1 MGKGWGLLLGI
12 GGQSPKFLGG
22 LLSDFRVVAIP
33 ELLRGVS
40 GGVLFGIFESQGGRT
55 TPRDPPPNSMYAQNA
70 RFSTKITNF
79 SPHKNPSGLVG
90 FHCRVRVFLGFS
102 SKVGFRVWVWKK

>member
-12 GGQSPKFLGG
+12 GESVSINFRGGCYQTSGWLLFLNELLGG
-22 LLSDFRVVAIP
+22 S
-33 ELLRGVS
+33 
-40 GGVLFGIFESQGGRT
+40 LFGIFESQGGRT

-79 SPHKNPSGLVG
+79 SPHKNSSGLVV
-90 FHCRVRVFLGFS
+90 FHRRVRVFLGFS
-102 SKVGFRVWVWKK
+102 TKVGFRVWVWKK

>member
-1 MGKGWGLLLGI
+1 MEHLLRFHYGWLLFLNELLG
-12 GGQSPKFLGG
+12 GS
-22 LLSDFRVVAIP
+22 
-33 ELLRGVS
+33 
-40 GGVLFGIFESQGGRT
+40 LFGIFESQGGRT

-102 SKVGFRVWVWKK
+102 SKVGFGFWVLEKIVKVGFLLDLA